1 MTSSKTQPEISHGF
15 KKRFLV
21 DEECYE
27 AEGFRNSTFKRAIVK
42 VPKRLSVQIYVHII
56 WYGQYHIMICNILYV
71 TYFI

>member
-27 AEGFRNSTFKRAIVK
+27 AEGFKNSTFKRATGK
-42 VPKRLSVQIYVHII
+42 VPKAIICANMRTYHMLHMVLYSDMVHII
-56 WYGQYHIMICNILYV
+56 
-71 TYFI
+71 